1 MTYAIKGWDETFEN
15 NKSRAIVSPSYVA
28 WPVRRDSEAFQHL
41 SRMTN
46 FLEAFGL
53 FALLVQLAARQN
65 PRGVLKDDRGDIT
78 PERLA
83 KRYGKPVKTLKEA
96 WESLANA
103 DVGWLFEL
111 EGTQEAPSARPPAPS
126 ALTETLCVA
135 LSSTPSLPSPP
146 SNPTPTESL
155 FDPAAGF
162 VDFWKLYPSNGRKG
176 DKKDCLRV
184 WTKEKLGLRHAE
196 VVKALKKFIKCPQW
210 KDQDGKFIPAPL
222 VFLNRALYDD
232 PPATVLHPLA
242 RRITAEEFR
251 KLDAS
256 FGVGP
261 AIEKPTGVPIP
272 QTHTET
278 PPDIGTQQGGSNA
291 K

>member
-1 MTYAIKGWDETFEN
+1 MAYTIKDWAQIFHLKEAARHSEISWTKFPVNRASGKYRRLMATPEGRTAYAVFIGLVRLAARANRGGVVDGTTEDVSFETGIPL
-15 NKSRAIVSPSYVA
+15 A
-28 WPVRRDSEAFQHL
+28 DCEAG
-41 SRMTN
+41 M
-46 FLEAFGL
+46 
-53 FALLVQLAARQN
+53 ALLVSQTI
-65 PRGVLKDDRGDIT
+65 GWVVDDRAT
-78 PERLA
+78 P
-83 KRYGKPVKTLKEA
+83 VCKTVLDRPT
-96 WESLANA
+96 N
-103 DVGWLFEL
+103 GL
-111 EGTQEAPSARPPAPS
+111 ETAPSS
-126 ALTETLCVA
+126 LV
-135 LSSTPSLPSPP
+135 LSSSPSSEGMQGEPP
-146 SNPTPTESL
+146 PTTL

-162 VDFWKLYPSNGRKG
+162 ADFWKLYPSNGRKG

-184 WTKEKLGLRHAE
+184 WAKEKLGLRHAE